1 MMKNSC
7 CQFSDWLSGFLR
19 QSEKFSHIGACI
31 GCNFTPCIICCHFS
45 SCYSKKGLEGPHSES
60 KFVAFFSC
68 LMQPF
73 KFYPLCTEPSTS
85 EVSKVVGTLIH
96 VTPAP
101 VDDSE
106 ESKKK
111 LLVPIKNRGKKKGKI
126 LLQAL
131 LNMWRSC

>member
-1 MMKNSC
+1 MKN
-7 CQFSDWLSGFLR
+7 LVTLVPVL
-19 QSEKFSHIGACI
+19 GAI
-31 GCNFTPCIICCHFS
+31 SRPVLCCHFS
-45 SCYSKKGLEGPHSES
+45 SCYKTSYSKKGLEGPHSES

-111 LLVPIKNRGKKKGKI
+111 LLVPIKNRGEKKERFCFKH
-126 LLQAL
+126 
-131 LNMWRSC
+131 C

>member
-1 MMKNSC
+1 
-7 CQFSDWLSGFLR
+7 
-19 QSEKFSHIGACI
+19 
-31 GCNFTPCIICCHFS
+31 
-45 SCYSKKGLEGPHSES
+45 
-60 KFVAFFSC
+60 
-68 LMQPF
+68 MQPF
-73 KFYPLCTEPSTS
+73 MFHPLCTEPSTS

-111 LLVPIKNRGKKKGKI
+111 LLVPIKNRGEKKGKI